1 MITVWTRLYCRD
13 CKEVIKARSRETA
26 MVEWVRMVAEEKG
39 WIEINIGGGLK
50 RYLCPNCQ
58 QDYEPGDPGKQMPEG
73 VEMNAKEKIEKV
85 LAKEA
90 LTKQK
95 KLITKKLKECGMDWS
110 VWSEKYLS
118 PSDGPNAMATYHILP
133 DARDLH
139 TILRFSSLSEI
150 EEYIAAIQQSEFS
163 EKMERLTKPQK

>member
-58 QDYEPGDPGKQMPEG
+58 QDYEPGDPGKQVPKGLKPVGRLPRDEARE
-73 VEMNAKEKIEKV
+73 VERN
-85 LAKEA
+85 
-90 LTKQK
+90 
-95 KLITKKLKECGMDWS
+95 
-110 VWSEKYLS
+110 
-118 PSDGPNAMATYHILP
+118 
-133 DARDLH
+133 R
-139 TILRFSSLSEI
+139 
-150 EEYIAAIQQSEFS
+150 
-163 EKMERLTKPQK
+163 KPLGRPTSKH